1 MADFSSNN
9 KNLFD
14 SIRELLKRNID
25 PKANLK
31 SYIFSFQKEKDFNSW
46 LFNNI
51 VIYTVVFAIMTA
63 FFYTVLILILGTGY
77 GNTSISFFI

>member
-1 MADFSSNN
+1 MADFSSSN
-9 KNLFD
+9 KNIFD

-31 SYIFSFQKEKDFNSW
+31 SYISSFQKEENFNSW

-51 VIYTVVFAIMTA
+51 VTYTVVFAIITA
-63 FFYTVLILILGTGY
+63 FFYTALIFNFRNRGIVILQ
-77 GNTSISFFI
+77 

>member
-31 SYIFSFQKEKDFNSW
+31 SYISSFQKKEDFNSW
-46 LFNNI
+46 
-51 VIYTVVFAIMTA
+51 
-63 FFYTVLILILGTGY
+63 
-77 GNTSISFFI
+77 